1 MGVGRWWAGGGK
13 GVVGGGGGETPEV
26 GENVKAQGGGWKVVR
41 VEVGG
46 GDLTA

>member
-1 MGVGRWWAGGGK
+1 MVGRGWEGSGR
-13 GVVGGGGGETPEV
+13 GGETPEV
-26 GENVKAQGGGWKVVR
+26 GENEKAQVGGWKVVR